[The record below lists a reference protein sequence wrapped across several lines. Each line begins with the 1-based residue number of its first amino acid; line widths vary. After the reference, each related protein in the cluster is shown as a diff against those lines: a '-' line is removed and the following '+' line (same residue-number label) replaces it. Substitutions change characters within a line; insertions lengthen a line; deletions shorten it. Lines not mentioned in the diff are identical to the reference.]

1 MLVYADIGGGI
12 SQVGPS
18 HAPGTQT
25 TISGRF
31 AIPLPPG
38 VEIPVG
44 ASAHLQPRDGKDV
57 VSAAFSE
64 LARRLP
70 GVSGFYVNPLLVA
83 EDVAALDFGGVL
95 VDDSAKPARRLPA
108 RFGSGR
114 EPGTG
119 AGMLG
124 CSTFLPPANKSTSP
138 ARPGL
143 LVTKPIV
150 LTPYLP
156 RCAGKVSYPDSIRV
170 YWQLQRLEA
179 TVDAS
184 SGLGT
189 VSGEVVGQKVLT
201 ELSHAPAGFSAY
213 LSTDGKSFCEVG
225 LLDQVRTCD
234 ALDRVVLAFRND
246 GDQRVNLAYFGLF
259 F

>member
-1 MLVYADIGGGI
+1 MIVYAELDGSV

-25 TISGRF
+25 VVSGRF

-38 VEIPVG
+38 VELPL
-44 ASAHLQPRDGKDV
+44 AAAAHLAPRDGKDV

-70 GVSGFYVNPLLVA
+70 GVSGFYANPLLSA
-83 EDVAALDFGGVL
+83 DDVAALDFGGVL
-95 VDDSAKPARRLPA
+95 VDDSSKPAKRYPA

-114 EPGTG
+114 EPGPQG
-119 AGMLG
+119 GMLG
-124 CSTFLPPANKSTSP
+124 CSTFLPGVNSSVSP

-156 RCAGKVSYPDSIRV
+156 TCGGKTVYPGSIRV
-170 YWQLQRLEA
+170 YWRLQRLEA

-184 SGLGT
+184 SDVGT
-189 VSGEVVGQKVLT
+189 VSGELVGQKVLT
-201 ELSHAPAGFSAY
+201 ELSHEPEGFSAY

-225 LLDQVRTCD
+225 LLDPIKTCD
-234 ALDRVVLAFRND
+234 KLDRVVLAFRND
-246 GDQRVNLAYFGLF
+246 GSLRINMVHFGLF